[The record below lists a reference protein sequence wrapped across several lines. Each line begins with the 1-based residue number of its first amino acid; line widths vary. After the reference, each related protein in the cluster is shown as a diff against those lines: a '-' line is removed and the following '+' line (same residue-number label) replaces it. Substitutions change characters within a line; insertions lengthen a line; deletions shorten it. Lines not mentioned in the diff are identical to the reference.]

1 MDIEELTG
9 SGDQDETGRHAYPA
23 ASLIE
28 QAMMGYGRSGPVD
41 GGDEPGRDEGLDFL
55 HAQASS
61 AYQAYQATRYDA
73 TGRILPGLIRGVETV
88 ARTTG
93 TASPAACAVRA
104 RVYDI
109 AGCGCL
115 AEDLVEVPLQE
126 LPTGPVDPVLR
137 HVDDLTLLG
146 VEPDEKTAPHPW

>member
-1 MDIEELTG
+1 MAEFGNMTRCPGVPARRLGGTSCFAV
-9 SGDQDETGRHAYPA
+9 SGGGRQKALVD
-23 ASLIE
+23 S
-28 QAMMGYGRSGPVD
+28 QARAKGNGIG
-41 GGDEPGRDEGLDFL
+41 
-55 HAQASS
+55 
-61 AYQAYQATRYDA
+61 TRYDA

-115 AEDLVEVPLQE
+115 EEDLVEVPLQE

-137 HVDDLTLLG
+137 QVDDLTLFG